1 LLFQIV
7 TNSIKL
13 LLPYSKTWL
22 DKAGIANQGKYSSLL
37 KTFARFEENK
47 VLWIQPQETLY
58 FMSVV
63 LWVEK
68 NSIGCLGWKGSAV
81 AWYNKMSSSFKSSLL
96 LKNYL
101 QDTQTL
107 QLNPIWNYYKSN

>member
-1 LLFQIV
+1 M
-7 TNSIKL
+7 
-13 LLPYSKTWL
+13 
-22 DKAGIANQGKYSSLL
+22 DKAGIAYQGKYSSLL

-47 VLWIQPQETLY
+47 LLWIQPQETLY

-63 LWVEK
+63 LGVEK
-68 NSIGCLGWKGSAV
+68 TLLAALVESIVLYHSIIKWAP
-81 AWYNKMSSSFKSSLL
+81 SFKLSLL

-107 QLNPIWNYYKSN
+107 QLNPIWNYYNSN